1 MNEHLYTMKKAI
13 QDYQTAIDKARE
25 KIAFHEK
32 YFTPEMAAKEINKIR
47 DGLEKD
53 KAQAEAKIRQAQ
65 DAGKAKVRA
74 WGKLDGDKITSD
86 AKLLDYGVTPE
97 QFSELVGRY
106 ESNGTMLT
114 LLKNYAEKKNTG
126 RGKDDPYFDA
136 SGIPSVQE
144 REHAYDAF
152 AHDAMGLVDNLS
164 KEDTFGQGAGS
175 PMMQTAV
182 ERFGE
187 ETAFNTAL
195 YNLL

>member
-1 MNEHLYTMKKAI
+1 MNEHLTTMRKAI
-13 QDYQTAIDKARE
+13 QDYQAALDKARE

-32 YFTPEMAAKEINKIR
+32 YYTPEMAAKEINKIR
-47 DGLEKD
+47 DGMEKD

-97 QFSELVGRY
+97 QFSELVNRY

-114 LLKNYAEKKNTG
+114 LLKNYADKKNSG
-126 RGKDDPYFDA
+126 RGKEDPYYDA
-136 SGIPSVQE
+136 TMIPSVQE

-152 AHDAMGLVDNLS
+152 AHAAMGLVDNLS
-164 KEDTFGQGAGS
+164 KEDAFGQGAGS
-175 PMMQTAV
+175 PMMREAV

-187 ETAFNTAL
+187 ETAFNSSL
-195 YNLL
+195 HQLL